1 MKTARTLL
9 IVLALTVSAG
19 MILGSEPAPSY
30 SRDIEPLFLA
40 ACGNCHGAERP
51 KKGLDLSAGR
61 GRAALVGVAS
71 RSEPQFVL
79 VKAGD
84 PDGSYLWKKLEH
96 ATAKG
101 KGMPRTLFGA
111 SKLPADQ
118 LAVIRAWIAA
128 GAPE

>member
-1 MKTARTLL
+1 MKTARPAL
-9 IVLALTVSAG
+9 IVFALTVFAG
-19 MILGSEPAPSY
+19 INLASEPAPSY
-30 SRDIEPLFLA
+30 SRDVEPLFLA
-40 ACGNCHGAERP
+40 ACGNCHGPERP

-71 RSEPQFVL
+71 RNEPQFLL

-96 ATAKG
+96 TTAEG
-101 KGMPRTLFGA
+101 KGMPRTLLGA
-111 SKLPADQ
+111 KKLPPDQ